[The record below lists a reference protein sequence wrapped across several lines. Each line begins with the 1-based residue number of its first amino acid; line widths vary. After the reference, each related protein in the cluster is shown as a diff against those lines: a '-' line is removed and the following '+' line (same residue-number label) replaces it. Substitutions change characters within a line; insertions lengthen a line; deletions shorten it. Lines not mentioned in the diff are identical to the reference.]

1 MNIISL
7 TDILDCNH
15 LLEER
20 GLAFRVHLRDACG
33 KQSCWIE
40 PLGECACS
48 GRFEEMRRTVEA
60 FFAARRFRITY
71 GDEEKLTFWV
81 D

>member
-1 MNIISL
+1 MNIILL

-33 KQSCWIE
+33 KQTCWIE

-60 FFAARRFRITY
+60 FFVARRFRITY